1 MPVGDLDRMIE
12 YTTARITAAHTQ
24 VSTEGKAKK
33 ADTKEEAETSMK
45 PAEAIA
51 SRLGAGRVRAPRKD
65 TRTSAAAKLANR
77 LRGL

>member
-1 MPVGDLDRMIE
+1 MPVGDLDKMVE
-12 YTTARITAAHTQ
+12 HVNGRITATDKA
-24 VSTEGKAKK
+24 SAKPKAKK
-33 ADTKEEAETSMK
+33 ADTKEESETSMK
-45 PAEAIA
+45 PVEAIA